1 MRRAARVFD
10 RAAFWLF
17 AVLIIW
23 APIPLGSNRP
33 WAWSLLEAGIFL
45 VGVLW
50 LLAYA
55 GRAVELTPAMRR
67 AWPALALFVLW
78 LAWLAAQWITL
89 PSSWVSALSPR
100 AGELHALGGETVLAT
115 LSIDPHATAVFWLK
129 SLAWA
134 LSFALVLLMVSTRRR
149 LVWLCY
155 VIVASG
161 LIQAVYGSLMHLS
174 GVNIVVL
181 GTPIAHAS
189 QASGFYVNRNHLAGL
204 LEMALAVGIGL
215 MIAQLEDRGRRTW
228 KQFVRDVAKVML
240 SRKAPLR
247 ILLVVMVIALVMTR
261 SRMGNTAFFTSLLVA
276 GAIALILS
284 RHATRS
290 TVLLI
295 ASLVVV
301 DIFIVGA
308 WFGVD
313 KTIQRIEQTTAGDV
327 RERVDPAIYAVKI
340 VDDFPWFG
348 TGGGTFYNAYP
359 QYRGADILPYYDH
372 VHNDYMQ
379 LATETGLPG
388 FALLGAIVLL
398 SFFAAVLAQS
408 RRRDPLARGVAF
420 GVVMGITALAIHS
433 TVDFN
438 LQIPANAFIFTV
450 LLALG
455 WLALYLE
462 RHENRQNRGQTPVD
476 KSFETER

>member
-1 MRRAARVFD
+1 MRRAARGFD
-10 RAAFWLF
+10 HVAFWLF
-17 AVLIIW
+17 AALILW

-33 WAWSLLEAGIFL
+33 WAWSLLEGGIFL

-50 LLAYA
+50 LFAYA
-55 GRAVELTPAMRR
+55 ARAVELTPVLRR
-67 AWPALALFVLW
+67 AWPALTLFVVWLTW
-78 LAWLAAQWITL
+78 LALQWIPL
-89 PSSWVSALSPR
+89 PTSWVTALSPH
-100 AGELHALGGETVLAT
+100 AAELHALGGQATSAT
-115 LSIDPHATAVFWLK
+115 LSIDPHATKVFWLK
-129 SLAWA
+129 SVAWA
-134 LSFALVLLMVSTRRR
+134 LAFALALLVVRSRRR

-174 GVNIVVL
+174 GTNIVML
-181 GTPIAHAS
+181 GTPIGHAS
-189 QASGFYVNRNHLAGL
+189 QASGFFVNRNHLAGL

-215 MIAQLEDRGRRTW
+215 MIAQLEERGQRTW

-261 SRMGNTAFFTSLLVA
+261 SRMGNSAFFTSLLVA

-313 KTIQRIEQTTAGDV
+313 KTMQRIEQTTAGDV

-340 VDDFPWFG
+340 VDDYPWFG

-455 WLALYLE
+455 WISLQLE

>member
-1 MRRAARVFD
+1 VTDDLAAMPFD
-10 RAAFWLF
+10 
-17 AVLIIW
+17 V
-23 APIPLGSNRP
+23 
-33 WAWSLLEAGIFL
+33 
-45 VGVLW
+45 
-50 LLAYA
+50 
-55 GRAVELTPAMRR
+55 
-67 AWPALALFVLW
+67 ALA
-78 LAWLAAQWITL
+78 
-89 PSSWVSALSPR
+89 
-100 AGELHALGGETVLAT
+100 ELQ
-115 LSIDPHATAVFWLK
+115 S
-129 SLAWA
+129 
-134 LSFALVLLMVSTRRR
+134 
-149 LVWLCY
+149 
-155 VIVASG
+155 
-161 LIQAVYGSLMHLS
+161 
-174 GVNIVVL
+174 VV
-181 GTPIAHAS
+181 G
-189 QASGFYVNRNHLAGL
+189 
-204 LEMALAVGIGL
+204 
-215 MIAQLEDRGRRTW
+215 QLEDGPRRSW
-228 KQFVRDVAKVML
+228 RQFAHDTATLLLSGEAML
-240 SRKAPLR
+240 R
-247 ILLVVMVIALVMTR
+247 LVLVIMVVALVMTR
-261 SRMGNTAFFTSLLVA
+261 SRMGNSAFFTSLLVA
-276 GAIALILS
+276 GAVGLALS
-284 RHATRS
+284 RHAPRG

-313 KTIQRIEQTTAGDV
+313 KTMQRIEQTTAGDV

-340 VDDFPWFG
+340 VDDYPWFG

-455 WLALYLE
+455 WISLHLE
-462 RHENRQNRGQTPVD
+462 RHANRGQTPVD
-476 KSFETER
+476 KSVNNRLDQSAGDLSTGV